1 MWSIFEKFRERL
13 SEKVPVTILIGIVGW
28 FELTVLYRN
37 WKEWHERPWNYV
49 CKYLR
54 KAANVGLTVTVSG
67 TVYWSYP
74 ILPFGIVVCTLFPT
88 TFLEIT
94 ANARLSWPYWKGDC
108 STLDRFTAKVTA
120 TITSESDS
128 FRLTEEQFCTCVTLL
143 VYISLL
149 SLHDQ
154 DVELPNFTFYGERV
168 HKATIF
174 SFFFLNQM
182 IGQFIQRI

>member
-1 MWSIFEKFRERL
+1 MN
-13 SEKVPVTILIGIVGW
+13 VGW
-28 FELTVLYRN
+28 FAIQRAVAKWYSVTWPIQVLQRANEAVTNSRSSNNVPLNLVISNEIPGVGRGYDDRTDQTVWLFFEL
-37 WKEWHERPWNYV
+37 EHIHS
-49 CKYLR
+49 CKMSMF
-54 KAANVGLTVTVSG
+54 LTS
-67 TVYWSYP
+67 
-74 ILPFGIVVCTLFPT
+74 
-88 TFLEIT
+88 
-94 ANARLSWPYWKGDC
+94 YWKGDC

-128 FRLTEEQFCTCVTLL
+128 FRLTEEQFCTCVTRF

-182 IGQFIQRI
+182 IGQFIQGI